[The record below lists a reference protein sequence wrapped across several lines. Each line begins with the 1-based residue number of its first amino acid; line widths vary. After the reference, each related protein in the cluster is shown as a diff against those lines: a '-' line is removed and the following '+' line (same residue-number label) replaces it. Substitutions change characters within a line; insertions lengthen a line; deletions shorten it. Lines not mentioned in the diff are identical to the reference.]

1 MKPLQGS
8 RNMDLLSR
16 NIDILSSN
24 PNHRIGTPD
33 ANELAQAMI
42 GVDDSENEV
51 LISQGQTIHLKSIF
65 DYTNQPNPLKR
76 ELIFVIGIYSEE
88 EIRQLIQMKSDESL
102 LVIIE
107 PNTTLFNYAL
117 QHKDLSFI
125 NSSGVVLFAD
135 KISQL
140 SLLLDQF
147 LLTDA
152 IFYLKT
158 IKFYFT
164 YYYRESDITSS
175 IAIVKI
181 IKEAVQYKTLM
192 YGNSVEDS
200 LIGFRHHM
208 KNLKHLPRS
217 KDVSLLKNAMPN
229 VPAIVVSAGPSLNK
243 NINQLQQLKD
253 KAVII
258 AVDTIAQ
265 RLCDE
270 GIVPDFICSI
280 ERGIET
286 YTYFY
291 EGKTYPV
298 DSTLV
303 GPLVLYPEVFEE
315 FPGEVVIPMRGN
327 VGEFTWLKEILGLQ
341 DDYSISIGLSC
352 AHVAFGVAEHI
363 GASPIILIGQDLA
376 YGNSPKETHAGG
388 TIYDD
393 KELTSSMYAE
403 IESFETEGYYGGTVA
418 TTEIWNAFRTWFEME
433 TTNKQLNV
441 INATEGGA
449 RIAYAEQLSLKE
461 AGEQYCKADIT
472 PIPEILKKIAL
483 YPLEQQQIKI
493 VIREQYKHFLDIK
506 LQFEY
511 QRKQVK
517 RLKISEHS
525 TDKELKDALKKIDK
539 TENYFKI
546 ILDNWLLRHCLQP
559 AMINSVWNLYDIE
572 RVIIPANVIQARE
585 INLGFLDISV
595 YALTEIVSILEATA
609 EAL

>member
-1 MKPLQGS
+1 M
-8 RNMDLLSR
+8 MDLLSH

-24 PNHRIGTPD
+24 HNHRIGTPD
-33 ANELAQAMI
+33 ASEIAQVMV
-42 GVDDSENEV
+42 GVDDSGNEV
-51 LISQGQTIHLKSIF
+51 LVSQDQTIHLKSVF

-76 ELIFVIGIYSEE
+76 ELVFVIGVYSVE
-88 EIRQLIQMKSDESL
+88 EIRQLIQMKSGESL

-107 PNTTLFNYAL
+107 PNAALFNHTL
-117 QHKDLSFI
+117 QYKDLSFI
-125 NSSGVVLFAD
+125 NSSGIVLFAD
-135 KISQL
+135 KISEL
-140 SLLLDQF
+140 PLFLDKF

-181 IKEAVQYKTLM
+181 IKEAVRYKTLM

-217 KDVSLLKNAMPN
+217 KDVSLLKNAMLN

-243 NINQLQQLKD
+243 NIKQLQGLKN

-265 RLCDE
+265 RLCNE
-270 GIVPDFICSI
+270 GVVPDFICSI

-298 DSTLV
+298 ESTLV

-315 FPGEVVIPMRGN
+315 FSGEVVIPMRGN
-327 VGEFTWLKEILGLQ
+327 VGEFIWLKEIMGLK

-376 YGNSPKETHAGG
+376 YGSSEKETHAGG

-403 IESFETEGYYGGTVA
+403 IESLETEGYYGGTVA
-418 TTEIWNAFRTWFEME
+418 TTEIWNAFRTWFELE
-433 TTNKQLNV
+433 IANKQLNV

-449 RIAYAEQLSLKE
+449 KIAYSEQLSLEE
-461 AGEQYCKADIT
+461 AGNEYCAAN
-472 PIPEILKKIAL
+472 IPSVPEMLQRIAE
-483 YPLEQQQIKI
+483 YPLDHMKMKR
-493 VIREQYKHFLDIK
+493 VIREQYNYFLDIK
-506 LQFEY
+506 LQFE
-511 QRKQVK
+511 QQQKQVR
-517 RLKISEHS
+517 RLKINEFSSE
-525 TDKELKDALKKIDK
+525 KEIKEALKKIDR
-539 TENYFKI
+539 TEEFFGI
-546 ILDNWLLRHCLQP
+546 ILNNWLLRHCLQP
-559 AMINSVWNLYDIE
+559 AMINSVWNLYDVE
-572 RVIIPANVIQARE
+572 RVIIPTNVIQARD

-595 YALTEIVSILEATA
+595 YTLNEIVSILEATA

>member
-1 MKPLQGS
+1 
-8 RNMDLLSR
+8 MDLLSR

-42 GVDDSENEV
+42 GVDDSGNEV

-76 ELIFVIGIYSEE
+76 ELIFVIGIYSVE

-270 GIVPDFICSI
+270 GIIPDFICSI

-393 KELTSSMYAE
+393 KELTSSMYAK
-403 IESFETEGYYGGTVA
+403 IETLETEGYYGGAVE

-433 TTNKQLNV
+433 IANKQLNV

-449 RIAYAEQLSLKE
+449 KIAFSKQLSLE
-461 AGEQYCKADIT
+461 EVGEQYCKKIIT
-472 PIPEILKKIAL
+472 PIPEMLKKIAL
-483 YPLEQQQIKI
+483 YPLEQQQIKL
-493 VIREQYKHFLDIK
+493 VIREQYKHFLDVK

-517 RLKISEHS
+517 RLKISDHS
-525 TDKELKDALKKIDK
+525 TDKELKEALKKIDR
-539 TENYFKI
+539 TEIYFKI

-572 RVIIPANVIQARE
+572 RVIIPANVMLARE

>member
-1 MKPLQGS
+1 
-8 RNMDLLSR
+8 MDLLSR

>member
-1 MKPLQGS
+1 
-8 RNMDLLSR
+8 MDLLSR

-42 GVDDSENEV
+42 DVDGSGNEV

-76 ELIFVIGIYSEE
+76 ELIFVIGIYSVE

-200 LIGFRHHM
+200 LVGFRHHM

-243 NINQLQQLKD
+243 NINQLHQLKD

-493 VIREQYKHFLDIK
+493 VIREQYNHFLDIK

>member
-1 MKPLQGS
+1 
-8 RNMDLLSR
+8 MDLLSR

-42 GVDDSENEV
+42 GVDDSGNEV

-76 ELIFVIGIYSEE
+76 ELIFVIGIYSVE
-88 EIRQLIQMKSDESL
+88 EIRHLIQMKSDESL

-181 IKEAVQYKTLM
+181 IKEVVQYKTLM

-217 KDVSLLKNAMPN
+217 KDVSLLKNTMPN

-393 KELTSSMYAE
+393 KELTSSMYAK
-403 IESFETEGYYGGTVA
+403 IETLETEGYYGGAVE

-433 TTNKQLNV
+433 IANKQLNV

-449 RIAYAEQLSLKE
+449 KIAFSKQLSLEEVGK
-461 AGEQYCKADIT
+461 QYCKKIIT

-483 YPLEQQQIKI
+483 YPLEQQQIKL
-493 VIREQYKHFLDIK
+493 VIREQYKHFLDVK

-525 TDKELKDALKKIDK
+525 TDKELKEALKKIDR

-572 RVIIPANVIQARE
+572 RVIIPANVMLARE

>member
-1 MKPLQGS
+1 
-8 RNMDLLSR
+8 MDLLSR

-42 GVDDSENEV
+42 GVDDSGNEV

-76 ELIFVIGIYSEE
+76 ELIFVIGIYSVE

-217 KDVSLLKNAMPN
+217 KDVSLLKNAMLN

-393 KELTSSMYAE
+393 KELTSSMYAK
-403 IESFETEGYYGGTVA
+403 IETLETEGYYGGAVE

-433 TTNKQLNV
+433 IANKQLNV

-449 RIAYAEQLSLKE
+449 KIAFSKQLSLEDVGK
-461 AGEQYCKADIT
+461 QYCKKIIT

-483 YPLEQQQIKI
+483 YPLEQQQIKL
-493 VIREQYKHFLDIK
+493 VIREQYKHFLDVK

-525 TDKELKDALKKIDK
+525 TDKELKEALKKIDR

-572 RVIIPANVIQARE
+572 RVIIPANVMLARE

>member
-1 MKPLQGS
+1 
-8 RNMDLLSR
+8 MDLLSR

-24 PNHRIGTPD
+24 PNHRIGMPE
-33 ANELAQAMI
+33 ANEVAQAVFS
-42 GVDDSENEV
+42 VDDEGNEV
-51 LISQGQTIHLKSIF
+51 LIAQDQAFILKSDF
-65 DYTNQPNPLKR
+65 DHSKQPNPLKR
-76 ELIFVIGIYSEE
+76 ELIFVIGIYSVE
-88 EIRQLIQMKSDESL
+88 EIKRLIQLMGDESM

-107 PNTTLFNYAL
+107 PNSAFFNYTL
-117 QHKDLSFI
+117 QQKDLSFI
-125 NSSGVVLFAD
+125 YSSSAVLFAD
-135 KISQL
+135 KISDL
-140 SLLLDQF
+140 PLFLDKF

-152 IFYLKT
+152 IFYIKT

-164 YYYRESDITSS
+164 YYYRECDIASS

-181 IKEAVQYKTLM
+181 IKEAVQYKTFM

-208 KNLKHLPRS
+208 KNLKHLTRS

-229 VPAIVVSAGPSLNK
+229 VPAVVVSAGPSLNK
-243 NINQLQQLKD
+243 NIKGLHSLKD

-265 RLCDE
+265 RLCNE
-270 GIVPDFICSI
+270 GIIPDFICSI

-315 FPGEVVIPMRGN
+315 YSGEIVIPMRER
-327 VGEFTWLKEILGLQ
+327 VGEFIWLKEILGLKA
-341 DDYSISIGLSC
+341 DYSISIGLSC

-363 GASPIILIGQDLA
+363 GASPIILVGQDLA
-376 YGNSPKETHAGG
+376 YGNSVEETHAGG

-393 KELTSSMYAE
+393 KDIMSGITSRIAML
-403 IESFETEGYYGGTVA
+403 ETEGYYGGMVA
-418 TTEIWNAFRTWFEME
+418 TTETWNSFRTWFEME
-433 TTNKQLNV
+433 IANKRLNV

-449 RIAYAEQLSLKE
+449 KIAYTQQLSLE
-461 AGEQYCKADIT
+461 EVGGEYCKENII
-472 PIPEILKKIAL
+472 PVPEILKGIAL
-483 YPLEQQQIKI
+483 YPLEDQQMKH
-493 VIREQYKHFLDIK
+493 VIREQYKFFLDIK
-506 LQFEY
+506 LQFEW
-511 QRKQVK
+511 QRKQVR
-517 RLKISEHS
+517 RLKINERS
-525 TDKELKDALKKIDK
+525 TEKEMKEALKKIDR
-539 TENYFKI
+539 TEEFFGLVLN
-546 ILDNWLLRHCLQP
+546 NWLLRHCLQP

-572 RVIIPANVIQARE
+572 RVVIPANVMQARD

-595 YALTEIVSILEATA
+595 YALNEIVSTLEATA

>member
-1 MKPLQGS
+1 
-8 RNMDLLSR
+8 MDLLSR

-42 GVDDSENEV
+42 GVDDSGNEV

-76 ELIFVIGIYSEE
+76 ELIFVIGIYSVE

-327 VGEFTWLKEILGLQ
+327 VGEFIWLKEILGLQ

-511 QRKQVK
+511 QLKQVK
-517 RLKISEHS
+517 RLKIREHS
-525 TDKELKDALKKIDK
+525 TDKELKDALKKIDR